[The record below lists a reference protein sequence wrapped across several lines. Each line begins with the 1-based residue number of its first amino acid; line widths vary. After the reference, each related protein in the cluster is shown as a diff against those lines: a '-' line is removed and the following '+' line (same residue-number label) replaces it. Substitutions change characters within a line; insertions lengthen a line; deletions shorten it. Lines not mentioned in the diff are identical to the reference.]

1 MRRFA
6 QTSLV
11 ILAAAAL
18 LLAAPAGALACPF
31 CSAPSL
37 TLSQQVAESDAV
49 VLVKWVGGTKPV
61 RSESGEVSTDRQPAS
76 TVFEVVQ
83 IVKAPGGTLKEA
95 EKITLPLYT
104 AANQGDLFV
113 LMGTRGTGIEWTT
126 PLEVT
131 KDGFK
136 YIAAAPA
143 PDLPAEKRLS
153 YFLNY
158 LEHPDQLVAND
169 AYGEFANAPY
179 EDIVKLKDE
188 MPREKIR
195 EWVVSPDT
203 NVARLG
209 LYGLFIGLCGTQE
222 DAKLIEK
229 KIAEPTQDF
238 RLGIDGIMSGYLVLM
253 GEKGLELIER
263 TKLNPGKDEKVPFSE
278 TYAAM
283 QALRFMWTYGEGK
296 IEKER
301 LRESMRLLLDRPE
314 LADLVIAD
322 LARWQDWSVQDRLM
336 EIYGKEGYDIP
347 SIKRAIVRYFLVASK
362 DDQKDQEGNDQAQV
376 ASAKKHLDTL
386 RERDPNTVKEAE
398 RFFFIR

>member
-1 MRRFA
+1 MRQPARSA
-6 QTSLV
+6 LA
-11 ILAAAAL
+11 ILAATAL

-49 VLVKWVGGTKPV
+49 VLVKWVSGTKPV
-61 RSESGEVSTDRQPAS
+61 QSESGAVSTERQPAS

-83 IVKAPGGTLKEA
+83 IVKAPSGALKEG

-104 AANQGDLFV
+104 AARPGDLFV

-126 PLEVT
+126 PLEVS

-136 YIAAAPA
+136 YIAGAPA

-153 YFLNY
+153 YFLKY

-195 EWVVSPDT
+195 QWVVSPDT

-209 LYGLFIGLCGTQE
+209 LYGLFIGLCGTE
-222 DAKLIEK
+222 DDAKLIEK
-229 KIAEPTQDF
+229 KITEPTQDF
-238 RLGIDGIMSGYLVLM
+238 RLGIDGIMSGYLVLT
-253 GEKGLELIER
+253 GEKGLDLIEGA
-263 TKLNPGKDEKVPFSE
+263 KLSPGKDQKVPFSE

-283 QALRFMWTYGEGK
+283 QALRFMWTYGEDR

-301 LRESMRLLLDRPE
+301 LRQSMRLLLERPE

-336 EIYGKEGYDIP
+336 ELYGKDGYDIP

-362 DDQKDQEGNDQAQV
+362 EDQKDQEGNEPKHVAQ
-376 ASAKKHLDTL
+376 AKKHLEAL
-386 RERDPNTVKEAE
+386 RERDPKTVKEAE